1 MYTDTSIYSYIYI
14 SAMRVRGVGRNVKI
28 YSFPGRGEEETRW
41 RRRRRNKIASGDML
55 AWRYGFG
62 EWLRGCARTPA
73 AICNFTRAGKGFKL
87 RP

>member
-1 MYTDTSIYSYIYI
+1 
-14 SAMRVRGVGRNVKI
+14 MRVRGMGGNVKI
-28 YSFPGRGEEETRW
+28 YSFPGRGKEETQW
-41 RRRRRNKIASGDML
+41 RRNKIASGDML

-62 EWLRGCARTPA
+62 EWLRGCAHIPA